1 MHPTLHPTPPAPP
14 RLDGAR
20 PVGEIAATWP
30 VTIPVLSKLG
40 LDFCCDGRRP
50 LEDACAKKGI
60 SVDATL
66 EALQTAL
73 ADHAAAE
80 PSLVDAP
87 LDAVIDHILS
97 RYHRPLDEELTR
109 LTALAEKVL
118 RVHGPDHGDVVEP
131 VVRTF
136 FALRDEL
143 IPHMHKEENVLFPW
157 IRAGRGATA
166 GAPVRVMLAEH
177 DTAGGLL
184 ADLRTLTDGFVAP
197 PGACGSW
204 QALWAGLAQLEA
216 DAHRHIHLENSVL
229 FPRALAG

>member
-1 MHPTLHPTPPAPP
+1 MHPTPQPTLHAT
-14 RLDGAR
+14 LDGAR
-20 PVGEIAATWP
+20 PVGEIAAAWP
-30 VTIPVLSKLG
+30 ATIPVLSKLG

-50 LEDACAKKGI
+50 LQDACAKKGL
-60 SVDATL
+60 SVEDTL
-66 EALQTAL
+66 DALQAVL
-73 ADHAAAE
+73 ANHAAAE

-87 LDAVIDHILS
+87 LDHVIDHILV
-97 RYHRPLDEELTR
+97 RYHRPLDEELPR
-109 LTALAEKVL
+109 LTALAEKVW
-118 RVHGPDHGDVVEP
+118 RVHGPEHGEVIEP

-143 IPHMHKEENVLFPW
+143 VPHMHKEENVLFPW

-177 DTAGGLL
+177 DVAGALL
-184 ADLRTLTDGFVAP
+184 ADLRRLTDDFVAP

-216 DAHRHIHLENSVL
+216 DTHRHIHLENSVL